1 LIETWDQQNVVAGY
15 LFHFLYLT
23 LHMLKKIKYFFEKE
37 IWITDP
43 EALPRHRSIFIKQLR
58 IIVMTLRGFNEDKV
72 QLRASALTFYSLLSI
87 VPVIAMIFGIAKGF
101 GMEGKLNELLVDK
114 LGSHQDVMEQVIG
127 FAHSLLN
134 NTKGG
139 LVAGFGVLLLFWSV
153 LKVMGNIERSFN
165 AIWGIKK
172 DRTLIKKFTEYMA
185 IIIIAPVLL
194 IIASSVNIFVSS
206 TVKSAAGGD
215 GFLMESISGGMYILL
230 EIVPYFL
237 LWGVLT
243 LLYMVMP
250 NTKVSWKSALAA
262 GIVAGTAFNLVEW
275 AYVSFQIG
283 VVQFNAIYGS
293 FAALPLFL
301 VWLQTSWVIVLFGAE
316 LSFANQN
323 VEQYSLEEE
332 SKKISLVFR
341 KKLTLLIAHYV
352 IDKFCSE
359 KKAPSIDEIKRELKL
374 PFRLVSHIVEDLIN
388 AQIFSKISE
397 EEYKTILYQPS
408 VDPAKL
414 SIHYILNAI
423 EELGA
428 NDIPEPTGEVYD
440 KISNQLSIFEFEG
453 ESTLLKNI

>member
-1 LIETWDQQNVVAGY
+1 
-15 LFHFLYLT
+15 
-23 LHMLKKIKYFFEKE
+23 
-37 IWITDP
+37 
-43 EALPRHRSIFIKQLR
+43 
-58 IIVMTLRGFNEDKV
+58 
-72 QLRASALTFYSLLSI
+72 
-87 VPVIAMIFGIAKGF
+87 
-101 GMEGKLNELLVDK
+101 
-114 LGSHQDVMEQVIG
+114 
-127 FAHSLLN
+127 
-134 NTKGG
+134 
-139 LVAGFGVLLLFWSV
+139 
-153 LKVMGNIERSFN
+153 
-165 AIWGIKK
+165 
-172 DRTLIKKFTEYMA
+172 
-185 IIIIAPVLL
+185 
-194 IIASSVNIFVSS
+194 
-206 TVKSAAGGD
+206 
-215 GFLMESISGGMYILL
+215 
-230 EIVPYFL
+230 
-237 LWGVLT
+237 
-243 LLYMVMP
+243 
-250 NTKVSWKSALAA
+250 
-262 GIVAGTAFNLVEW
+262 
-275 AYVSFQIG
+275 YVSFPIG